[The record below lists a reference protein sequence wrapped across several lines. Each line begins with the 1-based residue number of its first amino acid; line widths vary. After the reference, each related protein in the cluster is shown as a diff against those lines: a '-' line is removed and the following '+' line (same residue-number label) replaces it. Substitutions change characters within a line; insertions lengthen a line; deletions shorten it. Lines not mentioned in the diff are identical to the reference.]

1 MIGYQDGFLIIVSW
15 QCLVVFKVGI
25 YLILPLTEYTLLF
38 RLNYT
43 YFCYF
48 LSYVKCYRV
57 S

>member
-1 MIGYQDGFLIIVSW
+1 MIGYQDEFLIIVSW
-15 QCLVVFKVGI
+15 QCLVIFKVDI

-38 RLNYT
+38 RLNYA
-43 YFCYF
+43 YICYF